1 MKINTPLHAEHQL
14 DQLAGQFEHWR
25 RTRTHARDRIP
36 QALWDQAVALARV
49 MPHSRVAQHLRLS
62 ANELKKQMAMPP
74 QETTAMPLLPL
85 GFVEVPSAPAWPKPS
100 GATQVELYRVDGS
113 RLCIHSAESTLP
125 LEALV
130 RVFLEVHSCCSS
142 PPKAASF

>member
-14 DQLAGQFEHWR
+14 DQVAGQFEHWR
-25 RTRTHARDRIP
+25 RTRTHARGRIP
-36 QALWDQAVALARV
+36 QALWDQAVALASV

-62 ANELKKQMAMPP
+62 ANDLKKQMAMAP
-74 QETTAMPLLPL
+74 QEMTAMPPLPL

-100 GATQVELYRVDGS
+100 GATQVELYRVDGT
-113 RLCIHSAESTLP
+113 RLCIHAAESTLP

-130 RVFLEVHSCCSS
+130 RVFLEVR
-142 PPKAASF
+142 